1 MQKISRFIIEHP
13 KTFLSINI
21 LITLVFLF
29 FTFQLKIDDDILNYL
44 PDNDPTITTFNRLGD
59 TFNGNNIGIIIIEA
73 DNIFNNE
80 ALNYIDSL
88 TEKCQQV
95 PGVTSVT
102 SLTNV
107 MDMRAVDGAL
117 NVERLVESEPQ
128 YSSEELIELKN
139 YALSKDLYKDNLI
152 TADGNYSMMMLKFAP
167 DVDTQQVVKKIRKIV
182 ADNDGNN
189 YQHYFTGPSFV
200 SDYADTSAKNDL
212 RTFLPLVILL
222 VTLVLFFTFR
232 TLRGTL
238 LPLLAVNISV
248 IWTLGLIAATGRS
261 LSTIGIAIPVILI
274 AVGSAY
280 GIHVMNEYYGTVD
293 NEETKKEKL
302 ITGMGNI
309 GMALFLSA
317 LTTIVGFVS
326 LVTAELTPI
335 KELGIFTAFG
345 VLAAYLTAYTFIPSL
360 LVLMKYKP
368 QKQIKLTENGN
379 NVFSK
384 LASTIFANRTK
395 ILVIVGV
402 VLVLSIILLP
412 QIKFDTDYATAFRPN
427 SEARIAI
434 NKVNEK
440 FGGASIY
447 HLDITGDLRS
457 PFVLRQMKKIEDF
470 MKENEVNS
478 PISYAD
484 LIEEANKTING
495 VKEIP
500 VTRNQVA
507 SLGLFL
513 EGQEQVGDYLTP
525 DYSEGIIIAR
535 NVDTSSSKLTVTNR
549 KIREF
554 LNTIPR
560 KAYVV
565 DLDEASMDLKNH
577 CQEILKK
584 DIATKIQTL
593 TNDSSEEF
601 EALVSDSL
609 DNLMNFSQDKF
620 AQEYSKD
627 VRSFLTE
634 ELTEDWLGFSLENPE
649 VSKAALLAIF
659 QKGGNRDGIYEAL
672 AKLNP
677 GCNEDDLEDA
687 ADYIAEDFFFLYLD
701 KQNEKVDKIAEVL
714 QQTTSS
720 QCSLETISA
729 LLKNIFSDEIYL
741 EDLPERFINSP
752 AISEEE
758 FNIELSGTPVVYE
771 TVTKKLGSSQ
781 LKSLGMSLIL
791 VFLLLVIQMGSWL
804 QGIMICT
811 PIFFTVIFNFAF
823 MVVRKIPLDVAT
835 TMIASVAI
843 GTGIDYS
850 IHFANRFR
858 RESMI
863 QPDME
868 NVLRITLGKVGKPIS
883 SNAISVALGFLVLVL
898 SSTVTVARF
907 GGLTALTMVVSA
919 LLAIFF
925 LPALFS
931 YLDTKKF
938 KK

>member
-13 KTFLSINI
+13 KTFLAINL

-29 FTFQLKIDDDILNYL
+29 FTFDLKIDDDILNYL
-44 PDNDPTITTFNRLGD
+44 PSDDPTISTFNRLGD
-59 TFNGNNIGIIIIEA
+59 TFNGNNIGIVIIKA
-73 DNIFNNE
+73 DNIFTNE
-80 ALNYIDSL
+80 ALNHIDRL
-88 TEKCQQV
+88 TEKCRQV
-95 PGVTSVT
+95 SGVASVT

-107 MDMRAVDGAL
+107 MDMRADDGAL
-117 NVERLVESEPQ
+117 NVERLVESEPH
-128 YSSEELIELKN
+128 YSPEELTELKN

-152 TADGNYSMMMLKFAP
+152 TADGKYSMMMIKLAP
-167 DVDTQQVVKKIRKIV
+167 DVDTQEVVQKIRKLV
-182 ADNDGNN
+182 ADNNN

-200 SDYADTSAKNDL
+200 SDYADTSAKKDL

-222 VTLVLFFTFR
+222 VTLVLFLTFR
-232 TLRGTL
+232 TLRATL
-238 LPLLAVNISV
+238 LPLLAVIISV
-248 IWTLGLIAATGRS
+248 IWTLGLIVATGRN

-280 GIHVMNEYYGTVD
+280 GIHVMNEYYGSVD
-293 NEETKKEKL
+293 SDKTKKEKL
-302 ITGMGNI
+302 IAGMSNI

-317 LTTIVGFVS
+317 LTTIVGFAS

-360 LVLMKYKP
+360 LVLMRYKP
-368 QKQIKLTENGN
+368 QKQSKVTKDDVNI
-379 NVFSK
+379 FSK
-384 LASTIFANRTK
+384 MAPVIFGKRTK
-395 ILVIVGV
+395 VLVVVG
-402 VLVLSIILLP
+402 LIIVLSIFLIP
-412 QIKFDTDYATAFRPN
+412 QIKFDTDYATAFRPE

-447 HLDITGDLRS
+447 HLDVTGDLRS
-457 PFVLRQMKKIEDF
+457 PFVLKQMKKVEDF
-470 MKENEVNS
+470 LQANEVNN

-513 EGQEQVGDYLTP
+513 EGQEQVRDYLTP

-535 NVDTSSSKLTVTNR
+535 NIETSSSKLTVTNR
-549 KIREF
+549 KIRDF
-554 LNTIPR
+554 INTIPR
-560 KAYVV
+560 KAYIVKISEAPE
-565 DLDEASMDLKNH
+565 DLRRY
-577 CQEILKK
+577 CQEILAN
-584 DIATKIQTL
+584 DISTKIQTL
-593 TNDSSEEF
+593 TNNHA
-601 EALVSDSL
+601 EAFKTIISDRL
-609 DNLMNFSQDKF
+609 DNLTTFSLNNF
-620 AQEYSKD
+620 AQEYGKQ
-627 VRSFLTE
+627 VESFLAE
-634 ELTEDWLGFSLENPE
+634 ELTEDYLGFSLDNPGA
-649 VSKAALLAIF
+649 SKAVLLKSL
-659 QKGGNRDGIYEAL
+659 QNGGQRDDIYDAL
-672 AKLNP
+672 AKINP
-677 GCNEDDLEDA
+677 GCDKDDLEGA
-687 ADYIAEDFFFLYLD
+687 ADYLWEDFHFLYLD
-701 KQNEKVDKIAEVL
+701 KQNEKINEIAKTL
-714 QQTTSS
+714 QQKTTG
-720 QCSLETISA
+720 QDNLETISG

-741 EDLPERFINSP
+741 EDLPEQFQNS
-752 AISEEE
+752 AVVSEEE

-771 TVTKKLGSSQ
+771 TVTKKLLSSQ
-781 LKSLGMSLIL
+781 LKSLGLSLVL
-791 VFLLLVIQMGSWL
+791 VFLLLVVQMGSWL
-804 QGIMICT
+804 QGLMICT
-811 PIFFTVIFNFAF
+811 PIIFTVVINFAC
-823 MVVRKIPLDVAT
+823 MVVCKIPLDVAT

-858 RESMI
+858 RESKL
-863 QPDME
+863 QSDMDS
-868 NVLRITLGKVGKPIS
+868 VLRVTLGKVGKPIS

-931 YLDTKKF
+931 YLDTKKL
-938 KK
+938 